1 MAAAGDD
8 PELLAEF
15 DAGSGAIGAELVFAV
30 RHEFART
37 LADVLARRVLLA
49 FEPGHG
55 LASVDRA
62 AEILGAELGWD
73 TERRK
78 EEIADYQRWLTHLAI
93 PEPVS

>member
-1 MAAAGDD
+1 
-8 PELLAEF
+8 
-15 DAGSGAIGAELVFAV
+15 
-30 RHEFART
+30 
-37 LADVLARRVLLA
+37 
-49 FEPGHG
+49 
-55 LASVDRA
+55 VDRA